1 MRMPAFGRSALL
13 GTGPGDGTGLEIG
26 HERGGSLT
34 PQRRTVSAYAGL
46 TMILAGLITLAA
58 VGTYYAYGIY
68 ARSQLQG
75 LTYSVETETPLV
87 PFTTVAASPPELI
100 SEAVQVSTTGFVR
113 PDVTLALRAPTH
125 SAPTGAASVAPFG
138 GGEPG
143 QLSAA
148 FPEASYA
155 SIYPGV
161 KLHPKYWA
169 SPLWAGTDEFTFSHG
184 VAADLPDGFRVIS
197 MSDVLAPRL
206 GSKTTRITIPS
217 IGVESDIKE
226 LKIVNLGD
234 SSAYET
240 PKNTVGHIPESS
252 NPGESGNGW
261 FFGHLES
268 PVKGEGNVFQR
279 LPDIPEQLRNGDD
292 VYVTLENE
300 EGHVYLYK
308 VTATNVVHQN
318 DMRLYGTK
326 GASIT
331 LVACVPRLIYDHRI
345 LVTADLVGI
354 ND

>member
-1 MRMPAFGRSALL
+1 MTPHRRTLSAY
-13 GTGPGDGTGLEIG
+13 TGL
-26 HERGGSLT
+26 
-34 PQRRTVSAYAGL
+34 A
-46 TMILAGLITLAA
+46 MILVGLITLAA
-58 VGTYYAYGIY
+58 VGSYYGYGIY
-68 ARSQLQG
+68 ARSQLKD
-75 LTYSVETETPLV
+75 LTYSVGTEASLIPL
-87 PFTTVAASPPELI
+87 TTVAASPPEQP
-100 SEAVQVSTTGFVR
+100 SGAVRVLAAGVVR
-113 PDVTLALRAPTH
+113 PNVALAPGAPTDIARAGVDAVSP
-125 SAPTGAASVAPFG
+125 SAGE
-138 GGEPG
+138 EPG
-143 QLSAA
+143 RLLSA
-148 FPEASYA
+148 FPEASYT

-197 MSDVLAPRL
+197 TSDVLAPRL

-217 IGVESDIKE
+217 IGVVSDIKE

-234 SSAYET
+234 SNAYET

-300 EGHVYLYK
+300 EGHIYLYK

>member
-1 MRMPAFGRSALL
+1 MAPRRRAL
-13 GTGPGDGTGLEIG
+13 TT
-26 HERGGSLT
+26 
-34 PQRRTVSAYAGL
+34 YAGL
-46 TMILAGLITLAA
+46 AMVLVGLITLVAI
-58 VGTYYAYGIY
+58 GSYYGYGIY
-68 ARSQLQG
+68 ARSQLES
-75 LTYSVETETPLV
+75 LTYSTDIETSLV
-87 PFTTVAASPPELI
+87 PLTTVAASPSVRL
-100 SEAVQVSTTGFVR
+100 SKAVRAREAAGFL
-113 PDVTLALRAPTH
+113 PDAA
-125 SAPTGAASVAPFG
+125 SAPRVATDSTPTGSDSVMPPAD
-138 GGEPG
+138 GEPG
-143 QLSAA
+143 RNLST

-161 KLHPKYWA
+161 TLHPKYWA

-184 VAADLPDGFRVIS
+184 VDAELPDGFRAIS
-197 MSDVLAPRL
+197 NSDVLAPRQ
-206 GSKTTRITIPS
+206 GSNTTRITIPS
-217 IGVESDIKE
+217 ISVVSDVKE

-234 SSAYET
+234 SRAYET
-240 PKNTVGHIPESS
+240 PKNTVGHIPEST

-268 PVKGEGNVFQR
+268 PIKGEGNIFQR

-300 EGHVYLYK
+300 QGHVFLYR
-308 VTATNVVHQN
+308 VSSTDVVHQD
-318 DMRLYGTK
+318 DMRLYDTK